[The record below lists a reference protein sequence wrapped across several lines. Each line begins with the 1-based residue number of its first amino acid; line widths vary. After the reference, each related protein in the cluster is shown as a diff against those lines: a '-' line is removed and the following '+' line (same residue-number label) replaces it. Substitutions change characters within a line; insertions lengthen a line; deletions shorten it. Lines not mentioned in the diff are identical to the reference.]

1 MAEVRR
7 LEKEAQKLAFEEKKR
22 DLAKMKQSI
31 QEKQRQEQQLVEIEK
46 RELAEKA
53 KRASR
58 IGFGQLDPYA
68 LPEPLPSR
76 PAPQI
81 PTGTTAAPFPPP
93 PPPVA
98 PTKPQFDLDEILG
111 GLPSSNRASTLF
123 SRARLLN
130 PLAKP
135 GGAQDQ
141 DQAPR
146 EPPPPVQPDPVD
158 MQEAEQ
164 ARRIQIAQQKER
176 MVREEAIKKR
186 TSMEAHKKD
195 MLMRQVFG
203 DF

>member
-1 MAEVRR
+1 VAEVRR

-31 QEKQRQEQQLVEIEK
+31 QERQRQEQQLADIEK

-68 LPEPLPSR
+68 LPDPLPSR
-76 PAPQI
+76 PPPHI
-81 PTGTTAAPFPPP
+81 PTHASAKPPP
-93 PPPVA
+93 PPAAA
-98 PTKPQFDLDEILG
+98 PKPQLDLDEILG
-111 GLPSSNRASTLF
+111 GLPSSSNRASTLLN
-123 SRARLLN
+123 RAKLLN

-135 GGAQDQ
+135 GGAQDT

-146 EPPPPVQPDPVD
+146 EPPPPPQPDPVD
-158 MQEAEQ
+158 LEEAQQ
-164 ARRIQIAQQKER
+164 ARQIQLIQQKER
-176 MVREEAIKKR
+176 MAREEAIRKR
-186 TSMEAHKKD
+186 TTMDAHKKE

>member
-7 LEKEAQKLAFEEKKR
+7 LEREAQKLAFEEKKR
-22 DLAKMKQSI
+22 DLAKLKQGI
-31 QEKQRQEQQLVEIEK
+31 QERQRQEQQLADIEK

-68 LPEPLPSR
+68 LPDPLPSR

-81 PTGTTAAPFPPP
+81 PTTAANPAPAPPP
-93 PPPVA
+93 A
-98 PTKPQFDLDEILG
+98 PKHHLNLDEVLG
-111 GLPSSNRASTLF
+111 TLPSSNRASLL
-123 SRARLLN
+123 SRAKLLN

-135 GGAQDQ
+135 GGAQDT

-146 EPPPPVQPDPVD
+146 EPPPPPQPDPMDVE
-158 MQEAEQ
+158 EAQQ
-164 ARRIQIAQQKER
+164 ARRIQMAQQKQRLE
-176 MVREEAIKKR
+176 REEAIRRR
-186 TSMEAHKKD
+186 TSMDAHKKE